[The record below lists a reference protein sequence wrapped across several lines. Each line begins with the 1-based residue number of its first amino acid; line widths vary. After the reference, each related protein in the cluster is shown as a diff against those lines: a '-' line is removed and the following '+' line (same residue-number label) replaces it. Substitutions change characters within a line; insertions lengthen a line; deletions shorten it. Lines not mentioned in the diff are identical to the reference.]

1 LARFAG
7 LAGSAAATAEIVM
20 RHSVGGGNGGE
31 ATGFSKL
38 PFPTSPSWRKRR
50 ERERE
55 RERERNL
62 PQLVAAWLHSAGFSA
77 PGKPNRLR
85 AGTLR
90 IDINA
95 TALLVD

>member
-20 RHSVGGGNGGE
+20 RHSVGGGE
-31 ATGFSKL
+31 ATGFAKL

-55 RERERNL
+55 RNL
-62 PQLVAAWLHSAGFSA
+62 LQLVAAWLRSAGFSA

-95 TALLVD
+95 AALLVD